1 MNSSLCS
8 LYKRIKR
15 QVGPLREEW
24 AFVHFADGAIGN
36 PFPKRWELGLLKLV
50 KAKYTQTRKAGR
62 QVW

>member
-36 PFPKRWELGLLKLV
+36 PFPKRWELVLLKLV
-50 KAKYTQTRKAGR
+50 KAG
-62 QVW
+62 